1 MTIAPPL
8 SGGSGLTGKRG
19 RTTANVCETNA
30 RETNVN
36 TAAHFMFAALIRINP
51 DDKQNSCAISV
62 IRGGK
67 RFFIEQ
73 RSLIHR
79 GLHRFFRRLFAV
91 REMSAF
97 VCVFGGQFFG
107 CGGGALRN
115 PRAEKGRSFILRFRI
130 SDFGLLSRPM
140 PQFAYRARNA
150 QGGLVEGVLDCSDR
164 AVAIHQIE
172 SQQCVPIRIE
182 LVGAEPKVVGRNG
195 AAQATPTQ
203 SLKIPHGQLLIFTEQ
218 LAHLLQAGM
227 TLDEGLSIL
236 QKRLKQPR
244 VQQMTRALHQAL
256 VDGRSFSRALGE
268 FPRIFPPLYVNLVA
282 AGEASGAL
290 PQILLR
296 VVKHLMQAKD
306 LRDRVQQALIY
317 PAFLA
322 LAGAILIT
330 IFITFMVPQL
340 TGFMSETGG
349 ALPLP
354 TRILL
359 QIHHLITGYWWVGV
373 LLVIGAIIGFRAFVR
388 TNEGR
393 IAWDRFRLIIPG
405 YGRVIRHRYYAQF
418 SRTLGTLMEN
428 GIPLLR
434 ALDLVTEIAANRFLE
449 EKLKEVR
456 RAVIDGATL
465 SAALQEQKLFPDLLT
480 DMMAVG
486 EQTGHFAETMQSI
499 ADVYERELDRTVA
512 VISQLIPP
520 VIIVVI
526 AVLVG
531 FVVFSILSAV
541 FEMTHSLQF
550 RPH

>member
-1 MTIAPPL
+1 
-8 SGGSGLTGKRG
+8 
-19 RTTANVCETNA
+19 
-30 RETNVN
+30 
-36 TAAHFMFAALIRINP
+36 
-51 DDKQNSCAISV
+51 
-62 IRGGK
+62 
-67 RFFIEQ
+67 
-73 RSLIHR
+73 
-79 GLHRFFRRLFAV
+79 
-91 REMSAF
+91 
-97 VCVFGGQFFG
+97 
-107 CGGGALRN
+107 
-115 PRAEKGRSFILRFRI
+115 
-130 SDFGLLSRPM
+130 M

-150 QGGLVEGVLDCSDR
+150 QGGLVEGVLDCADR
-164 AVAIHQIE
+164 AVAIRQIE
-172 SQQCVPIRIE
+172 LQQCIPIRIDV
-182 LVGAEPKVVGRNG
+182 VGAEPKISRRDAVAPAPAR
-195 AAQATPTQ
+195 Q
-203 SLKIPHGQLLIFTEQ
+203 SLKIPHGQLLVFTEQ

-236 QKRLKQPR
+236 EKRLKQPR
-244 VQQMTRALHQAL
+244 VQQMTHALHQAL
-256 VDGRSFSRALGE
+256 IDGRSFSQALSE
-268 FPRIFPPLYVNLVA
+268 FPRIFPPLYTNMVA

-330 IFITFMVPQL
+330 VFITFMVPQL
-340 TGFMSETGG
+340 TGFMSQTGG

-354 TRILL
+354 TRILVH
-359 QIHHLITGYWWVGV
+359 IHHAITGYWWIGALLAVGV
-373 LLVIGAIIGFRAFVR
+373 IIGFRAFIR
-388 TNEGR
+388 SDEGR
-393 IAWDRFRLIIPG
+393 IAWDRCRLVIPG
-405 YGRVIRHRYYAQF
+405 YGRITRHRYYAQF

-434 ALDLVTEIAANRFLE
+434 ALDLVTEIAGNRFLE
-449 EKLKEVR
+449 LKLGEVR

-465 SAALQEQKLFPDLLT
+465 SAALQEQRLFPDLLT

-486 EQTGHFAETMQSI
+486 EQTGHFAETMQAI

-531 FVVFSILSAV
+531 FVVYSILSAV